1 MFIKKITILH
11 RQINTSLIFILRSF
25 LSKGLSVLSLNDT
38 PFIFVNKILNI
49 FFLCL
54 KLDNNVNILH
64 VSRLR
69 VLHSKSQ
76 KPIQLYKM

>member
-38 PFIFVNKILNI
+38 PFIFVNKILKEI
-49 FFLCL
+49 FLCL

-69 VLHSKSQ
+69 VHSKSQ